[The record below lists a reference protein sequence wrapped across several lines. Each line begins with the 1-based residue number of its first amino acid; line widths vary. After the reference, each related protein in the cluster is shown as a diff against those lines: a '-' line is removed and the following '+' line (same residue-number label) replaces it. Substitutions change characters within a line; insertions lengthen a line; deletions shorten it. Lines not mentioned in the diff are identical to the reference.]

1 MKKNLIIS
9 LAINGREAYV
19 DKQKGLIETLPIA
32 GDCDH
37 WILNHYPPYVTPHNT
52 TPYRFKFDL
61 LKRAQED
68 GYKQVF
74 WLDSTMRLLKDPFE
88 LLEKSESGIVAFHNI
103 GHKVAKYISDWAV
116 QNLCDTGYMLEDEL
130 YEIES
135 TWGGALGF
143 DFTKEL
149 PMKILDETLR
159 QSTMG
164 TFDESGSKRLDFVAA
179 RHDQSCLSVLFF
191 FYEIP
196 LLPYGIIAARQHV
209 TEETYVQYGN

>member
-9 LAINGREAYV
+9 LAVNGREDYV
-19 DKQKGLIETLPIA
+19 AKQKGLIATLPVA

-37 WILNHYPPYVTPHNT
+37 WILDHYPAGVTPHNT

-61 LKRAQED
+61 IRKAVDE
-68 GYKQVF
+68 GYTKIF
-74 WLDSTMRLLKDPFE
+74 WMDSTMRLLKNPFD
-88 LLEKSESGIVAFHNI
+88 LLEKSELGIVAFHNL
-103 GHKVAKYISDWAV
+103 GHKVAKYISDLAV
-116 QNLCDTGYMLEDEL
+116 SNLCDTGYMLEDEL

-135 TWGGALGF
+135 TWGGCLGF

-149 PMKILDETLR
+149 PIKILDETLR

-164 TFDESGSKRLDFVAA
+164 TFDEGGSKRTDFVAA

-191 FYEIP
+191 FHEVP
-196 LLPYGIIAARQHV
+196 LLPYGVIAARQHV
-209 TEETYVQYGN
+209 TEETVIQYGN